1 MPEVS
6 VIIPNFNHA
15 GFLAERIES
24 ILYQTFQDYELI
36 ILDDCSTDRS
46 MEIIEKF
53 KDHSQ
58 LRAIVGNTSN
68 TGSPFMQ
75 WKKGIELATGNWIWI
90 AESDDLAD
98 PRFLE
103 TLTSVANQNSR
114 LAFAYCDAFIRVDGQ
129 ENNMDRFSKMKN
141 HHFQSQKWDSAYT
154 HDGITEL
161 NESLKWQCTVNN
173 VSSVLFNRVKLL
185 PVIDSI
191 LEFRYHGDWLLYLLL
206 SKQGDIAYTPAPLNI
221 YRNHQ
226 QNHSKAPGYLFQS
239 KKECFRILHWLVNQ
253 NLVNEKQGLI
263 DYFTRTYIGFGLIK
277 EKPFEKNSLFS
288 YYKNINKVLAYK
300 ILLKLIKN
308 KFKSGKPA

>member
-15 GFLAERIES
+15 GFLAERIGS
-24 ILYQTFQDYELI
+24 ILNQTFQDYELI

-46 MEIIEKF
+46 MEIIEQF
-53 KDHSQ
+53 KNHHQ

-75 WKKGIELATGNWIWI
+75 WKKGVELATGNWIWI
-90 AESDDLAD
+90 AESDDVAD
-98 PRFLE
+98 PQFLE
-103 TLTSVANQNSR
+103 KLTRVVHQNPQV
-114 LAFAYCDAFIRVDGQ
+114 AFAYSDALIRIDGH
-129 ENNMDRFSKMKN
+129 EGEMERFSTLKN
-141 HHFQSQKWDSAYT
+141 NHFQSQKWASAYT
-154 HDGITEL
+154 NDGITEL

-185 PVIDSI
+185 PVMDSI
-191 LEFRYHGDWLLYLLL
+191 LGYRYHGDWMLYLML
-206 SKQGDIAYTPAPLNI
+206 SKMGDITYLPKPLNI

-239 KKECFRILHWLVNQ
+239 KKECFQILHWLVNQ

-263 DYFTRTYIGFGLIK
+263 DYFTRFYIGFGLIK

-288 YYKNINKVLAYK
+288 YYKKINKGLAYK